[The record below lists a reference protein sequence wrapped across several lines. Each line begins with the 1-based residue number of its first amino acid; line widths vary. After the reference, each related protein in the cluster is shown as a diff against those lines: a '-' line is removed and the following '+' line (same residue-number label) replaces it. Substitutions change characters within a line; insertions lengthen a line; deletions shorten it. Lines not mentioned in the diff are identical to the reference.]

1 MIVEMDSKKIA
12 NTDELVETV
21 NSSKGKVIQ
30 IKYVRND
37 ETITTSIQTD
47 KK

>member
-1 MIVEMDSKKIA
+1 MIVEMDSKKDL

-30 IKYVRND
+30 IKYV
-37 ETITTSIQTD
+37 EMMKQ
-47 KK
+47 